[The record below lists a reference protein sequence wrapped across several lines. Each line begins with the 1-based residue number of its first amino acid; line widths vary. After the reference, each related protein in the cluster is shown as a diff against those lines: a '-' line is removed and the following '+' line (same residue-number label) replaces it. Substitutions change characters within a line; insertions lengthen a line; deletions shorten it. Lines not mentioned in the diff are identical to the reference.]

1 MAATEVTPGLYRLD
15 SWRITRLSRL
25 SAGKSDLLLT
35 ESLDEAGAFS

>member
-15 SWRITRLSRL
+15 GAELS
-25 SAGKSDLLLT
+25 SGKSDLLLT